1 LNAALLVAAW
11 IGGDLVYRLGWRVR
25 PAEELEQMDAG
36 KRREE
41 ARAIVDKHEREDVL
55 LS

>member
-1 LNAALLVAAW
+1 
-11 IGGDLVYRLGWRVR
+11 
-25 PAEELEQMDAG
+25 MDAG